1 MAKKVVVT
9 DEGLKKLQEELNELK
24 TVRRKEITEK
34 IKVARGFGDLS
45 ENSEYDDAKNEQA
58 LVENR
63 IAELEEQIKDATV
76 ISDDDISTEI
86 VNIGTKVKV
95 YDKEYD
101 EECEYVIVGSTESD
115 PINGLISDESPI
127 GKALLGA
134 KVGETVPV
142 EAPESVIELVILSI
156 AR

>member
-76 ISDDDISTEI
+76 ISDDEISTEI

-134 KVGETVPV
+134 KVGETVSV